1 MALSYCSPVR
11 LLLWIILA
19 FLVLFAFAAPN
30 TEWIAWLLGVILLAI
45 FLMLDAMFSNP
56 ADFVFDPSVSEA
68 LCWMHPCPLSVSF
81 FTALG
86 TFCCGNTSRT
96 LLLSLLTLL
105 VLFPQFLPCSEIM
118 D

>member
-30 TEWIAWLLGVILLAI
+30 TEWIAWLLGVIILAI

-56 ADFVFDPSVSEA
+56 ADFVFDPSVSGRA
-68 LCWMHPCPLSVSF
+68 VLDGLYAWACTLAYYLYC
-81 FTALG
+81 G
-86 TFCCGNTSRT
+86 TGRD
-96 LLLSLLTLL
+96 
-105 VLFPQFLPCSEIM
+105 LPCSPLPHF
-118 D
+118 

>member
-68 LCWMHPCPLSVSF
+68 LCWILSW
-81 FTALG
+81 A
-86 TFCCGNTSRT
+86 CT
-96 LLLSLLTLL
+96 LARFLSPFLQHWGHFVAETLQGHC
-105 VLFPQFLPCSEIM
+105 F
-118 D
+118 

>member
-1 MALSYCSPVR
+1 MSYCSPVR

-56 ADFVFDPSVSEA
+56 ADFVFDPSVSGNGMLDCGA
-68 LCWMHPCPLSVSF
+68 VHVSRHVIILV
-81 FTALG
+81 ALG
-86 TFCCGNTSRT
+86 TFARQTWALFIRGGGSTSH
-96 LLLSLLTLL
+96 
-105 VLFPQFLPCSEIM
+105 VLFLLPLLFFLH
-118 D
+118 

>member
-68 LCWMHPCPLSVSF
+68 LRWNFGWVCTHVRSF
-81 FTALG
+81 LF
-86 TFCCGNTSRT
+86 FSRT
-96 LLLSLLTLL
+96 GDFFLVGATLL
-105 VLFPQFLPCSEIM
+105 RTLF
-118 D
+118 

>member
-56 ADFVFDPSVSEA
+56 ADFVFDPSVSGSA
-68 LCWMHPCPLSVSF
+68 V
-81 FTALG
+81 LG
-86 TFCCGNTSRT
+86 WTVCLGMN
-96 LLLSLLTLL
+96 LG
-105 VLFPQFLPCSEIM
+105 VLFIL
-118 D
+118 